1 MSTEPIAAPAPQTPE
16 EREAAYVAVD
26 ESEEFQSLRHR
37 YRRFVFPVTAGA
49 LAWYFTYVLLA
60 AYAPGFM
67 SEKLFGNV
75 NVGLVMGLLQFV
87 STFAITAIY
96 VRYADTHLDPAAAR
110 IREHMREGGLQ

>member
-1 MSTEPIAAPAPQTPE
+1 MSTEVRTTSAPQTAL

-26 ESEEFQSLRHR
+26 ESEEFQGLRHR
-37 YRRFVFPVTAGA
+37 YRRFVFPVTAAA

-67 SEKLFGNV
+67 SEKVVANF
-75 NVGLVMGLLQFV
+75 NVGLIMGLLQFV

-110 IREHMREGGLQ
+110 IREHMREGGLE

>member
-1 MSTEPIAAPAPQTPE
+1 MSTTPQTPE

-26 ESEEFQSLRHR
+26 ESAEFQGLRHR

-67 SEKLFGNV
+67 SEKVVGNFTI
-75 NVGLVMGLLQFV
+75 GLIMGLLQFV

-96 VRYADTHLDPAAAR
+96 IRYAERHLDPAAES
-110 IREHMREGGLQ
+110 IRDRMRDEGLQS